1 MLVLALVT
9 TALIAGV
16 FGMLPAVLT
25 HRSIRPVDLGWAAGL
40 WATTW
45 VFCLCAYHR
54 PGLNVGFDAFRML
67 AVAALCGWAGF
78 CLAGLRALGR
88 RGLRFVVPL
97 LAVAALGAEVFVGNV
112 AYFNTHSYEPF
123 QLMDYLDPNVNVGRG
138 NGTYTL
144 DEQRAYLR
152 FLNLDRPIYNLHLDG
167 LVNDDTDPLH
177 ADSALFFKIEAT
189 DEANSGLNTFGTWQ
203 VGTQAPRTHTIS
215 LDLTGKVGTLTLTAS
230 GYSSTYAQYPVA
242 ITVTGITA
250 KHTPAVGFL
259 GAALWGGLSG
269 VAGVVRASPG
279 QRSLEA
285 SLAGWQS
292 L

>member
-97 LAVAALGAEVFVGNV
+97 LAVQ
-112 AYFNTHSYEPF
+112 PW
-123 QLMDYLDPNVNVGRG
+123 GRKCLWAMWP
-138 NGTYTL
+138 TST
-144 DEQRAYLR
+144 
-152 FLNLDRPIYNLHLDG
+152 P
-167 LVNDDTDPLH
+167 T
-177 ADSALFFKIEAT
+177 AT
-189 DEANSGLNTFGTWQ
+189 S
-203 VGTQAPRTHTIS
+203 R
-215 LDLTGKVGTLTLTAS
+215 
-230 GYSSTYAQYPVA
+230 SS
-242 ITVTGITA
+242 
-250 KHTPAVGFL
+250 
-259 GAALWGGLSG
+259 
-269 VAGVVRASPG
+269 
-279 QRSLEA
+279 
-285 SLAGWQS
+285 
-292 L
+292 